1 MSTAVIVLIAIGVLA
16 VVLAL
21 YFASRRQTAQKREDQ
36 RVIAAEHRQEA
47 ELNRLNADKESAIA
61 DEEAAAARRQAAE
74 AEQRAHSAQIAQL
87 RADAHAEHANEL
99 DPDADPGEKDFD
111 ERQEVFDGERDG
123 PYAGERPPVSEPEP
137 ARRQG

>member
-1 MSTAVIVLIAIGVLA
+1 MSTLVIVLIAIGVLA
-16 VVLAL
+16 VLAAL

-36 RVIAAEHRQEA
+36 RVIASEHRQEA
-47 ELNRLNADKESAIA
+47 ELNRLDAEKESAIA
-61 DEEAAAARRQAAE
+61 EEQAAAARRQAAE

-87 RADAHAEHANEL
+87 RADAHAEHAEDL
-99 DPDADPGEKDFD
+99 DPDADPDRNDFD

-123 PYAGERPPVSEPEP
+123 LYTGERPPVEEPEP